1 MDEQFKPIDVP
12 QNEQSTNGFTAIKP
26 EEPKPT
32 VVNNGPVPNNDI
44 LKNLPEWNLEPP
56 VEINRGNS

>member
-12 QNEQSTNGFTAIKP
+12 KSEQQTNGFTTIQ
-26 EEPKPT
+26 EEPKPMT
-32 VVNNGPVPNNDI
+32 NNSGPLPNDDV
-44 LKNLPEWNLEPP
+44 LKSLPEWNLEPP

>member
-1 MDEQFKPIDVP
+1 M
-12 QNEQSTNGFTAIKP
+12 TG
-26 EEPKPT
+26 EPKPT
-32 VVNNGPVPNNDI
+32 VVNNGPVPNNDV